1 VGDRVLFG
9 KNDRRLRVQNGL
21 AGVVTKADARGN
33 LEVHTEHGRRVRFRV
48 GGGERSPGDA
58 RHAYP
63 YLDHGYAR
71 TEYKSQGATVDRVI
85 WHADAREGRL
95 TQNAF
100 YVALTRARDR
110 FTLYT
115 NDRELL
121 AERVRGA
128 ETKASTLDHEKGR
141 ERPTPQEQ
149 RELARDRELVRHR
162 EMERSR

>member
-1 VGDRVLFG
+1 M
-9 KNDRRLRVQNGL
+9 
-21 AGVVTKADARGN
+21 
-33 LEVHTEHGRRVRFRV
+33 
-48 GGGERSPGDA
+48 
-58 RHAYP
+58 
-63 YLDHGYAR
+63 
-71 TEYKSQGATVDRVI
+71 DRVI

-110 FTLYT
+110 FALYT

-128 ETKASTLDHEKGR
+128 ETKISTLDHEKGR

-149 RELARDRELVRHR
+149 RELARGREMVRER